1 MNKKKVILNLA
12 AIIVLIAAFSIFI
25 LLKTNY
31 IHNPISN
38 GPITS
43 NIKTAD
49 AKVKN
54 KVKEQVLN
62 FNEIPLTRGDINI
75 PVLCYHDV
83 NPKQSNDLLLDPEK
97 FKAQMQY
104 LKDNN
109 YIPITLEELYGFLK
123 ENKEI
128 PTKSVVITFDDGYK
142 GNYTYAYPILK
153 DFNFKATIFMISDF
167 VDNDLYLSKK
177 ELKELSD
184 NGIEIQSH
192 TARHNDLSK
201 LSKDAQIATMK
212 TSKKAL
218 EAIVNRSVDY
228 IAYPFGNSN
237 PSTREAGKEAGY
249 KLGFNL
255 NGKMADKSDH
265 SYNIDR
271 LYISNNYSLQ
281 QFINKLTKSPKN

>member
-12 AIIVLIAAFSIFI
+12 ATIILIAAFSIFI
-25 LLKTNY
+25 LLKTKY

-38 GPITS
+38 GSITS

-54 KVKEQVLN
+54 NVKEQVLN

-83 NPKQSNDLLLDPEK
+83 NPKQSNALLLDPEK

-167 VDNDLYLSKK
+167 ADNDLYLSKK

-192 TARHNDLSK
+192 TDIHRDLSK
-201 LSKDAQIATMK
+201 LSKEAQISTMK
-212 TSKKAL
+212 TSKKNL
-218 EAIVNRSVDY
+218 EAIINKSVDY

-237 PSTREAGKEAGY
+237 PSTREAAKEAGY

-255 NGKMADKSDH
+255 NGKMADKSDN

-271 LYISNNYSLQ
+271 LYISNDYSLQ

>member
-25 LLKTNY
+25 LLKTKY

-38 GPITS
+38 QSITS

-49 AKVKN
+49 AKVKSN
-54 KVKEQVLN
+54 VKEQVLN

-83 NPKQSNDLLLDPEK
+83 NPKQSNALLLDPEK

-153 DFNFKATIFMISDF
+153 DLNFKATIFMISDF
-167 VDNDLYLSKK
+167 VNNDLYLSKK

-192 TARHNDLSK
+192 TDKHHDLSK
-201 LSKDAQIATMK
+201 LSKEAQISTMK
-212 TSKKAL
+212 TSKNNL
-218 EAIVNRSVDY
+218 EAIINKSVDY

-237 PSTREAGKEAGY
+237 PSTREAAKEAGY

-255 NGKMADKSDH
+255 NGKMADKSDN

-271 LYISNNYSLQ
+271 LYISNDYSLQ